1 MLSSFLN
8 YHFHVKNCMGG
19 VLGVCVKG
27 TNRQGKEMEPHK
39 LQIQVVHF
47 SCVQLFVTP
56 WTIARQAPLSMGFS
70 RQEYWSIVSIAMP
83 SSRGSSQPRV
93 RTCYSCDSSAL
104 QADSLPLSH
113 WEVHFS
119 LCVLNGFQ
127 NKIHK
132 KSSTSFFK
140 Y

>member
-8 YHFHVKNCMGG
+8 YHFHVKSCMGG

-39 LQIQVVHF
+39 LQTQIVHF
-47 SCVQLFVTP
+47 SCVQLFVTA
-56 WTIARQAPLSMGFS
+56 WTTARQAPLSMGFS
-70 RQEYWSIVSIAMP
+70 RQEYWSIASITMP
-83 SSRGSSQPRV
+83 SSRGSSQPRD
-93 RTCYSCDSSAL
+93 RTCDSSAL

-113 WEVHFS
+113 REVRFP

-132 KSSTSFFK
+132 KSSTSFF
-140 Y
+140 